1 MTLPPVQPRSRL
13 AHEAAHWA
21 RRQGRFDKYHAAIFR
36 AFFERGEDIGD
47 PGALISLAAG
57 LGLDGESL
65 RQALES
71 HEFEKSVLK
80 DEQDAE
86 TLGLSGVPAF
96 IANRR
101 AALTG
106 VQPVEN
112 LKQLLEYVRSSG
124 G

>member
-1 MTLPPVQPRSRL
+1 M
-13 AHEAAHWA
+13 
-21 RRQGRFDKYHAAIFR
+21 
-36 AFFERGEDIGD
+36 
-47 PGALISLAAG
+47 
-57 LGLDGESL
+57 